1 MAGRQITVGIA
12 KKGQTGEDAE
22 DISFE
27 EKVVIVEDAIERS
40 IRKVIFGVLAY
51 VVVDTVR
58 QVVISKTRS

>member
-12 KKGQTGEDAE
+12 RKHPAGEDVE

-27 EKVVIVEDAIERS
+27 DKVVIVEDAIERGV
-40 IRKVIFGVLAY
+40 RKVIFGVLAY
-51 VVVDTVR
+51 VIADTIR